1 MAHRVA
7 ALLAAAH
14 PGPALAVTLGAAGL
28 ASAAGQNVRGV
39 ATCAAMVL
47 AGQLSIGW
55 SNDALDWRRDVATG
69 RQDKPIAC
77 GAIGPRIV
85 WRAAAVAAVTC
96 APISLAYGLGAGATH
111 LAAVGSGWAYNVG
124 LKRTVWSWLPYA
136 LSFGLLPAF
145 VLLGLPGTPLP
156 PVWAVAAGS
165 LLGVGAHLA
174 NVLPDIDD
182 DLVTGVRGLPH
193 RLGRRPA
200 SWLATLALLA
210 ATVALVAGPAG
221 EVDTL
226 GWAALAVVG
235 GLTLLGTA
243 VGVRRPRAPFLMTI
257 AAAGVD
263 VVLLIARGPTLT

>member
-7 ALLAAAH
+7 ALFAAAH

-28 ASAAGQNVRGV
+28 ASASGQNIRGV

-77 GAIGPRIV
+77 GAIGPRVV
-85 WRAAAVAAVTC
+85 WRAAAVAAAAC
-96 APISLAYGLGAGATH
+96 APISLAYGLCAGTAH
-111 LAAVGSGWAYNVG
+111 LAAVGAGWAYNVG
-124 LKRTVWSWLPYA
+124 LKRTAWSWLPYA
-136 LSFGLLPAF
+136 VSFGLLPVF

-156 PVWAVAAGS
+156 PAWAVAAGS

-182 DLVTGVRGLPH
+182 DLMTGVRGLPH
-193 RLGRRPA
+193 RLGRRSTGA
-200 SWLATLALLA
+200 LATLALLA
-210 ATVALVAGPAG
+210 ATVALVAGPPG
-221 EVDTL
+221 KVDAL

-235 GLTLLGTA
+235 GLTLLGEAMGAVRPRVPFLVTIA
-243 VGVRRPRAPFLMTI
+243 VAGVGVI
-257 AAAGVD
+257 
-263 VVLLIARGPTLT
+263 LLIARGPTLI